1 MISKESSCQQVET
14 KMAAGYF
21 GKVLRHD
28 KFVNYLGFGLELR
41 QRIQKTGVQS
51 GGIINILSF
60 YMW

>member
-1 MISKESSCQQVET
+1 MMKSKESSCQQVET

-41 QRIQKTGVQS
+41 Q
-51 GGIINILSF
+51 
-60 YMW
+60 